1 MSKIEQK
8 AYDVS
13 KVLDA
18 LKGYECV
25 EIFIDEDD
33 CGSGWIEIDGA
44 TFYFDNDKKIT
55 KTDILL

>member
-18 LKGYECV
+18 LKGYGYV
-25 EIFIDEDD
+25 ELFIDEDD
-33 CGSGWIEIDGA
+33 GGGWIEIDGA
-44 TFYFDNDKKIT
+44 TFYFDSSKKVN
-55 KTDILL
+55 KTDIQL